1 MAKFIEV
8 QTRDYGRTLLNLDD
22 VELFFT
28 NGEDVRNVYYC
39 CDKGMTKIEDL
50 DWETLKSM
58 LGDNLIT
65 LNKDK

>member
-1 MAKFIEV
+1 MHVIKYQQSGI
-8 QTRDYGRTLLNLDD
+8 
-22 VELFFT
+22 FFT
-28 NGEDVRNVYYC
+28 NGEDVYIQFNE
-39 CDKGMTKIEDL
+39 GMTRIESL

>member
-22 VELFFT
+22 VKLFFT
-28 NGEDVRNVYYC
+28 NGGDVRNVYYC

-58 LGDNLIT
+58 IGDSLIQ
-65 LNKDK
+65 LNKD